1 MIGWMNYRFET
12 LMMLTPLIACGCV
25 GDAGDPGENGAGD
38 ADAGDPADTDS
49 GSGDDSDA
57 GTTPL
62 TFPDETTTGWNPEGT
77 SAMSGDL
84 TLATPGA
91 TFEDIDLD
99 GCLTITAANVTVR
112 NVRIR
117 CSKADWAGIA
127 INGSATGILIEDVE
141 VDGEAVSLY
150 GIRAERPSTLRR
162 VAVHGARNGMYVN
175 ETGVLI
181 EDSYV
186 YDLAACPATPACGS
200 DQPIEV
206 TLSAADPGTVVLR
219 HNRFVSALNS
229 GPAVALHSFDQAVTL
244 ETSLLDGGSYCLQ
257 FYDTSIT
264 IRDNHFDSTTYDTCG
279 KYGPVQTNDEASA
292 TWTGNVWHESG
303 EALAAP

>member
-1 MIGWMNYRFET
+1 MIRCRFESV
-12 LMMLTPLIACGCV
+12 MLVVLLVACGCV
-25 GDAGDPGENGAGD
+25 GDAADSGGGDSSVT
-38 ADAGDPADTDS
+38 DAGDSLDTDS
-49 GSGDDSDA
+49 GDGNDA

-62 TFPDETTTGWNPEGT
+62 AFPDETTTGWTPEGT
-77 SAMSGDL
+77 STMSGDL
-84 TLATPGA
+84 TLSTPGA

-127 INGSATGILIEDVE
+127 VNGSATGILIEDVE

-150 GIRAERPSTLRR
+150 GVRVERPSTLRR
-162 VAVHGARNGMYVN
+162 VEVHGARNGLYVN

-186 YDLAACPATPACGS
+186 YDLATCPATPACGS

-206 TLSAADPGTVVLR
+206 TLDAADPGAVVLR
-219 HNRFVSALNS
+219 HNHFVSALNA
-229 GPAVALHSFDQAVTL
+229 GPAVALHSSDEDVTL
-244 ETSLLDGGSYCLQ
+244 ETNLLDAGSYCLQ
-257 FYDTSIT
+257 FYDTNLT
-264 IRDNHFDSTTYDTCG
+264 ISDNHFGSTMYDTCG

-292 TWTGNVWHESG
+292 TWSGNVWHESG
-303 EALAAP
+303 EEIPAP